1 MKNLAIFSR
10 TRELEGQIDEFF
22 DKVGDGALSFKLGI
36 RSYLDG
42 QLEVFE
48 DKLKQVN
55 DLESQGDSLRREIE
69 RKLYAQAL
77 IPEARGDVLGLL
89 ENMDQILNKCEGP
102 MWQFAIEKPE
112 IPGRFRDEY
121 ANLVDSVVMSV
132 DQLVVAARAFFRD
145 AESVYDHM
153 HKVLFYEKEA
163 DKISTRLKIEIFAG
177 DMELARKAQLRN
189 FVEHIDNI
197 ADAAE
202 DVADRLAIYAIKRS
216 Y

>member
-1 MKNLAIFSR
+1 MKRLAIFNK

-36 RSYLDG
+36 RNYLAG
-42 QLEVFE
+42 ETEPFE
-48 DKLKQVN
+48 EKLHQVN
-55 DLESQGDSLRREIE
+55 EIESEGDTLRREIE
-69 RKLYAQAL
+69 RKLYAEAL

-112 IPGRFRDEY
+112 IPEKFRADY
-121 ANLVDSVVMSV
+121 NSLLDATVASV
-132 DQLVVAARAFFRD
+132 DQLVMAARAFFRD
-145 AESVYDHM
+145 ADSVSDHM

-163 DKISTRLKIEIFAG
+163 DKISTRLKMAIFAG

-216 Y
+216 H

>member
-1 MKNLAIFSR
+1 MKRLAIFQK

-36 RSYLDG
+36 SNYLDG
-42 QLEVFE
+42 EIEAFE
-48 DKLKQVN
+48 DKLHQVN
-55 DLESQGDSLRREIE
+55 KIESEGDTLRREIE

-77 IPEARGDVLGLL
+77 IPDARGDVLGLL

-112 IPGRFRDEY
+112 IPGKFVTDFN
-121 ANLVDSVVMSV
+121 NLLDSTVMAV
-132 DQLVVAARAFFRD
+132 EQLVMAARAFFRD
-145 AESVYDHM
+145 AESVSDHM
-153 HKVLFYEKEA
+153 HKVLFYEKES
-163 DKISTRLKIEIFAG
+163 DKISTRLQMAIFAD

>member
-1 MKNLAIFSR
+1 MKRVAIFSK

-36 RSYLDG
+36 GNYLDG
-42 QLEVFE
+42 DHEAFE
-48 DKLKQVN
+48 GKLKQVN
-55 DLESQGDSLRREIE
+55 DLESQGDRLRREIE

-77 IPEARGDVLGLL
+77 IPDARGDVLGLL

-112 IPGRFRDEY
+112 IPGKFRSEY
-121 ANLVDSVVMSV
+121 SNLVDSVVMSV
-132 DQLVVAARAFFRD
+132 DQLVMAARAFFRD
-145 AESVYDHM
+145 AELIYDHM

-197 ADAAE
+197 ADTAE

>member
-1 MKNLAIFSR
+1 MKRLAIFNK

-36 RSYLDG
+36 RNYLAG
-42 QLEVFE
+42 ESGPFE
-48 DKLKQVN
+48 EKLHQVN
-55 DLESQGDSLRREIE
+55 EIESEGDTLRREIE

-77 IPEARGDVLGLL
+77 IPDARGDVLGLL

-102 MWQFAIEKPE
+102 MWQFAIERPE
-112 IPGRFRDEY
+112 IPEKFRDDY
-121 ANLVDSVVMSV
+121 NSLLDATVASV
-132 DQLVVAARAFFRD
+132 DQLVMAARAFFRD
-145 AESVYDHM
+145 AESVSDHM

-163 DKISTRLKIEIFAG
+163 DKISTRLKMAIFAG

-216 Y
+216 H